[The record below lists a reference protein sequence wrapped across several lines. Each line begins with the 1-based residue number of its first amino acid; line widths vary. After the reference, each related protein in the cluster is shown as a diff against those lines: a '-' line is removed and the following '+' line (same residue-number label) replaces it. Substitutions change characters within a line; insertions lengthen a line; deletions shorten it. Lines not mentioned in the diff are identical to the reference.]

1 MSSVSAAVVNNA
13 SSAGTGTVQSVAAI
27 SVMKKAMD
35 AQESTVNQLIQSLP
49 QPALA
54 SSGPVGTK
62 LNTYA

>member
-35 AQESTVNQLIQSLP
+35 AQESTANQLIQSLP